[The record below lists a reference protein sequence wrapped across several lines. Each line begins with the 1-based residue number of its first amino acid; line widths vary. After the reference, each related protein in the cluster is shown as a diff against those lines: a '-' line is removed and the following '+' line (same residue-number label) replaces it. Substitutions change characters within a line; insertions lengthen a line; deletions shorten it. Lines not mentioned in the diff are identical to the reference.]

1 MGELLVKVSNYALS
15 ELKGAGEAI
24 KLKEVLNY

>member
-15 ELKGAGEAI
+15 KLKGAGEAI